1 MKKGLVLEGGGL
13 RGAYTAGVCAWM
25 VQHSV
30 DFDVHLGISSG
41 AMFAIGT
48 ALKDLNFIYGLGVK
62 YSQDKHIIG
71 IESMLKTG
79 RPVNYTYLLDEVVK
93 KKLGLT
99 AQRIRAIPS
108 LVEYGVYSLDDQKTY
123 FISHK
128 DTDDELLMLKA
139 ATVLPIAGA
148 DVKINGKLYM
158 DGGVT
163 TMIPIRRATELGVE
177 KMIVVTTKADNF
189 VRKDNAPMT
198 QFMLDVLYRK
208 YKKLLREFRERKD
221 VYNGEMAE
229 VKRLAAEG
237 PVLWIHP
244 SKDFGAK
251 RFKATPEQIQGM
263 YDLGLADC
271 EARKDE
277 ILNFFN

>member
-25 VQHSV
+25 VQHGI

-41 AMFAIGT
+41 AMYAIGT
-48 ALKDLNFIYGLGVK
+48 ALKDVELIYGMGVT
-62 YSQDKHIIG
+62 YPQDKHIIG
-71 IESMLKTG
+71 FVSMLKTG
-79 RPVNYTYLLDEVVK
+79 RPVNYDYLFDVIVK
-93 KKLGLT
+93 QKLGLS
-99 AQRIRAIPS
+99 AQRIRAIQP
-108 LVEYGVYSLDDQKTY
+108 LVEYGVYNLELQETQ
-123 FISHK
+123 FINQHQ
-128 DTDDELLMLKA
+128 TDDELLLLKA

-148 DVKINGKLYM
+148 DVKVNGKLFM

-163 TMIPIRRATELGVE
+163 TMIPIRRARELGVE

-189 VRKDNAPMT
+189 VRKDNAPLT
-198 QFMLDVLYRK
+198 QFLLDVLYRK
-208 YKKLLREFRERKD
+208 YKRLLREFRERKV

-244 SKDFGAK
+244 SQDFGAK
-251 RFKATPEQIQGM
+251 RFAATPEQIQGM
-263 YDLGLADC
+263 YDLGQADC
-271 EARKDE
+271 EARKAE
-277 ILNFFN
+277 ILNFFK

>member
-25 VQHSV
+25 VEHGV

-41 AMFAIGT
+41 AMYAIGT
-48 ALKDLNFIYGLGVK
+48 ALKDVPLIYGMGVT
-62 YSQDKHIIG
+62 YAQDKHIIG

-79 RPVNYTYLLDEVVK
+79 RPVNYHYLFEVVVK
-93 KKLGLT
+93 QKLGLS
-99 AQRIRAIPS
+99 AQRIRAIQP
-108 LVEYGVYSLDDQKTY
+108 LVEYGVYSLDRQETQ
-123 FISHK
+123 FINQHQ
-128 DTDDELLMLKA
+128 TDDALLMLKA

-148 DVKINGKLYM
+148 DVKVNGKLFM

-163 TMIPIRRATELGVE
+163 TMIPIRRAQELGVE

-189 VRKDNAPMT
+189 VRKDNAPLT
-198 QFMLDVLYRK
+198 QFLLDVLYRK
-208 YKKLLREFRERKD
+208 YKRLLREFRERKD

-244 SKDFGAK
+244 SQDFGAK
-251 RFKATPEQIQGM
+251 RFAATPEQIQAM
-263 YDLGLADC
+263 YDLGQADC
-271 EARKDE
+271 EARKTE
-277 ILNFFN
+277 ILNFFK

>member
-25 VQHSV
+25 VQHGV
-30 DFDVHLGISSG
+30 DFDVHVGISSG

-48 ALKDLNFIYGLGVK
+48 AMKDLDLIYGMGVK
-62 YSQDKHIIG
+62 YAQDKHIIG
-71 IESMLKTG
+71 LESMLKTG
-79 RPVNYTYLLDEVVK
+79 RPVNYTYLFEVILK
-93 KKLGLT
+93 QKLGLS
-99 AQRIRAIPS
+99 AAKIRTIQP
-108 LVEYGVYSLDDQKTY
+108 LVEYGVYSLDDQKTE
-123 FISHK
+123 FINQHQ
-128 DTDDELLMLKA
+128 TDDDLLFLKA

-148 DVKINGKLYM
+148 DVKIKGRLYM

-163 TMIPIRRATELGVE
+163 TMIPIRRAAELGVE

-189 VRKDNAPMT
+189 VRKDNAPLT
-198 QFMLDVLYRK
+198 QLMLDVLYRK
-208 YKKLLREFRERKD
+208 YKRLLREFRERKD

-237 PVLWIHP
+237 QVLWMHP
-244 SKDFGAK
+244 TQDFGAK
-251 RFKATPEQIQGM
+251 RFAATPEQIQAM
-263 YDLGLADC
+263 YDLGQADC
-271 EARKDE
+271 EARKHE

>member
-25 VQHSV
+25 VQHGIE
-30 DFDVHLGISSG
+30 FDVHLGISSG

-48 ALKDLNFIYGLGVK
+48 AMKDVDLIYGMGVT

-71 IESMLKTG
+71 VESMLKTG
-79 RPVNYTYLLDEVVK
+79 RPVNYTYLFEVILK
-93 KKLGLT
+93 QKLGLSAT
-99 AQRIRAIPS
+99 KIRAIKP
-108 LVEYGVYSLDDQKTY
+108 LVEYGVYSLDDQKTE
-123 FISHK
+123 FITQHQ
-128 DTDDELLMLKA
+128 TDDELLLLKA

-148 DVKINGKLYM
+148 DVKIGKRLYM

-163 TMIPIRRATELGVE
+163 TMIPIRRARELGVE

-189 VRKDNAPMT
+189 IRKDNAPLT

-208 YKKLLREFRERKD
+208 YKRLLREFRERKD
-221 VYNGEMAE
+221 VYNSEMAE

-244 SKDFGAK
+244 TKDFGAK

-263 YDLGLADC
+263 YDLGQADC
-271 EARKDE
+271 VARKDE
-277 ILNFFN
+277 ILNFFK